1 MLVALLVFQLLMSL
15 LKLVPQLLK
24 ILPDEYW
31 PKRKPMS
38 VTRDTCSTRPEQGV
52 RARGVA
58 LDTDEGV
65 AESIK
70 SGCIC
75 GSLHPRC

>member
-52 RARGVA
+52 RARGVE
-58 LDTDEGV
+58 LIISKYV
-65 AESIK
+65 ADSIK
-70 SGCIC
+70 NGCIC
-75 GSLHPRC
+75 GSLHPRY

>member
-1 MLVALLVFQLLMSL
+1 MVVTLPVFQLLMSL

-58 LDTDEGV
+58 LVMGEGV
-65 AESIK
+65 ADSIK
-70 SGCIC
+70 NGCIC
-75 GSLHPRC
+75 GSLHPRY